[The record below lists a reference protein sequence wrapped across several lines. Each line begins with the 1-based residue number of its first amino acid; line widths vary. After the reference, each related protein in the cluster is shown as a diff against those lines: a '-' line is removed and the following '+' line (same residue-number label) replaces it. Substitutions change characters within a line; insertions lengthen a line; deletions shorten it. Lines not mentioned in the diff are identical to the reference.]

1 MLEYRPYIVFACIL
15 IYMVMCIVVGLW
27 AMQRTKNTSDFFMA
41 GRHLG
46 VFVTSAAV
54 FASTMSGF
62 GFVGGPGIAYK
73 NGTSSF
79 WMMVSI
85 SIGMCI
91 MFFLLGKRL
100 RLLAG
105 LTDSLSV
112 PEVVAARYKSNRTG
126 GLMAIA
132 LLPGVLIYL
141 AVQIKAMAVVLFD
154 LLQDL
159 SWASNVS
166 IEWCFVLCCS
176 VLVFYCV
183 TGGMVASV
191 YTDFIQ
197 GIIMVGAALLVFYA
211 AMTTLDGGF
220 SEMAQIITQDD
231 PESMQPW
238 GTLGMISC
246 LSIYFIMALG
256 VCGQPH
262 VISKLMMTK
271 KPEDSRHLLP
281 LSLAGFML
289 SAILWVSIGITMRA
303 MVVGDFHQPLVNADE
318 ASSAFLTQYAHPLLA
333 GVVFAGLF
341 AAIMSTADSFLNI
354 GAAAIVNDV
363 PKLLFKRQL
372 NNELLWARIMTVLIA
387 VGAALIAYFAEDTVA
402 MLGVMGWSAFAIAF
416 VPTVALGLNW
426 RRANRLGAELSVLAG
441 FVVYGILFFKEIALP
456 FNFHPGAF
464 SLLVTVTVFFLVS
477 IATPPDVIDRDVEE
491 LLEL

>member
-1 MLEYRPYIVFACIL
+1 MDAYRSYIVFGCIL
-15 IYMVMCIVVGLW
+15 AYMVMCIFVGLW
-27 AMQRTKNTSDFFMA
+27 AMRRTKNTSDFFMA

-73 NGTSSF
+73 SGTSSF
-79 WMMVSI
+79 WMMISI
-85 SIGMCI
+85 SVGMCI

-105 LTDSLSV
+105 LTNSLSV
-112 PEVVAARYKSNRTG
+112 PEIVASRYKSNRTG

-132 LLPGVLIYL
+132 LLPGVFIYL

-159 SWASNVS
+159 DWTSS
-166 IEWCFVLCCS
+166 ISLEWCFVICCS

-197 GIIMVGAALLVFYA
+197 GIIMIGAALLVFYA

-220 SEMAQIITQDD
+220 TEMARVITEDD

-238 GTLGMISC
+238 GTMGMISC
-246 LSIYFIMALG
+246 LSIYFIMAFG

-262 VISKLMMTK
+262 VISKLMMTR

-281 LSLAGFML
+281 LSLAGFLL

-303 MVVGDFHQPLVNADE
+303 VVVGDFHLPLEDADQ

-354 GAAAIVNDV
+354 GAAAIVHDL
-363 PKLLFKRQL
+363 PKLLFQYELK
-372 NNELLWARIMTVLIA
+372 NELTWARVMTVIIA

-426 RRANRLGAELSVLAG
+426 RRANRLGAEMSVLSG
-441 FVVYGILFFKEIALP
+441 FVVYGLIFFNGTTLP
-456 FNFHPGAF
+456 FDFHPGAF
-464 SLLVTVTVFFLVS
+464 SLLVTVTVFFLIS
-477 IATPPDVIDRDVEE
+477 LATPPDEIDPDIEE

>member
-1 MLEYRPYIVFACIL
+1 MEAYRPYIVFGCIL
-15 IYMVMCIVVGLW
+15 VYMLMCIVVGLW
-27 AMQRTKNTSDFFMA
+27 AMRRTKNTSDFFMA

-46 VFVTSAAV
+46 VLVTSAAV

-73 NGTSSF
+73 TGTSSF

-105 LTDSLSV
+105 LTNSLSV
-112 PEVVAARYKSNRTG
+112 PEVVACRYKSNRTG
-126 GLMAIA
+126 GLMAVA

-154 LLQDL
+154 LLQGL
-159 SWASNVS
+159 SWSGGLTL
-166 IEWCFVLCCS
+166 EWCFVICCS

-197 GIIMVGAALLVFYA
+197 GIIMIGAALLVFYT

-220 SEMAQIITQDD
+220 TEMAQLITRDD
-231 PESMQPW
+231 PEAMQPW
-238 GTLGMISC
+238 GTMGMISC
-246 LSIYFIMALG
+246 LSIYFIMAFG

-262 VISKLMMTK
+262 VISKLMMTQ

-281 LSLAGFML
+281 LSLGGFIL

-303 MVVGDFHQPLVNADE
+303 MVVGDFHLPLTDADQ
-318 ASSAFLTQYAHPLLA
+318 ASSAFLTQYAHPMLA

-354 GAAAIVNDV
+354 GAAAVVHDL
-363 PKLLFKRQL
+363 PRLLFNCEIK
-372 NNELLWARIMTVLIA
+372 NELTWARIMTVIIA
-387 VGAALIAYFAEDTVA
+387 VGSALIAYYAEDTVA

-426 RRANRLGAELSVLAG
+426 RRANRLGAELSVIAG
-441 FVVYGILFFKEIALP
+441 FAVYGLIFFSDTALP
-456 FNFHPGAF
+456 FQFHPGAF

-477 IATPPDVIDRDVEE
+477 LATPPDVIEPDVEE
-491 LLEL
+491 LLDL